1 MKSYEGLFDWKW
13 NDVNPQISWYIE
25 IELHL
30 DDILIEINWLVY
42 NIDH

>member
-1 MKSYEGLFDWKW
+1 MRAYLIENEIMSI
-13 NDVNPQISWYIE
+13 PQISRYNE
-25 IELHL
+25 IGLHL